1 MVVPILW
8 VLLSALALVLS
19 WTTGAAAFAWVG
31 YLMVTAWLVG
41 YALARLG
48 GRGVRA
54 ARQLST
60 GRLPFGGEVTV
71 EVTVAN
77 ASRVPAL
84 WVIASETLPSGL
96 PMTGVRGRVGPLA
109 GRDRFG
115 FRYTLHGGRRGWYE
129 IGPTQVRTGDL
140 FGLVQREMPAAG
152 TSELTVF
159 PKTIPIQHARPPSRR
174 PAGEMRP
181 RQRVLED
188 PTQVVGVR
196 PYQHGDGL
204 RRVHWRATAHTG
216 RLQSKLFEVSAQ
228 VETII
233 VLNLRRSD
241 YSVSPGEAEETSELA
256 IVAAASIAQH
266 LLDRR
271 ERVALVVLGRDPA
284 DRSSEDPIRLRAG
297 RGEAHLT
304 AFLSA
309 LGRAELGPAE
319 DLSAVLEREK
329 EDLPWGSTVVVV
341 TSSITEELVAA
352 GLRLRTAGFGVRVVL
367 VGRGP
372 HAPLGAPALQAFG
385 VSAER
390 VSSEAGIR
398 ELTL

>member
-8 VLLSALALVLS
+8 VLLAALALALS

-31 YLMVTAWLVG
+31 YLMAATWLVG

-54 ARQLST
+54 ARQLSAD
-60 GRLPFGGEVTV
+60 RLPFGGQVAV
-71 EVTVAN
+71 EVAVAN

-84 WVIASETLPSGL
+84 WVVASEALPSGL
-96 PMTGVRGRVGPLA
+96 PMSGVRGRVGPLA
-109 GRDRFG
+109 GREKFS
-115 FRYTLHGGRRGWYE
+115 FRYTLHGARRGWYE
-129 IGPTQVRTGDL
+129 IGPTRVRTGDL
-140 FGLVQREMPAAG
+140 FGLIRREVPAAG

-159 PKTIPIQHARPPSRR
+159 PKTVPIQHVRPPSRR
-174 PAGEMRP
+174 PIGEMRS
-181 RQRVLED
+181 RQRVIED

-228 VETII
+228 VETMI

-241 YSVSPGEAEETSELA
+241 YPVRPGEAEEASELA
-256 IVAAASIAQH
+256 VAAAASIAQH

-284 DRSSEDPIRLRAG
+284 DRDSEDPIRVRAG
-297 RGEAHLT
+297 RGELHLT
-304 AFLSA
+304 AVLSA

-319 DLSAVLEREK
+319 DLSAVLEHEK
-329 EDLPWGSTVVVV
+329 EDLPWGSTMVVV
-341 TSSITEELVAA
+341 TPTITAELVPA
-352 GLRLRTAGFGVRVVL
+352 GLRLRTAGFDVRVVL
-367 VGRGP
+367 AGRGTRLP
-372 HAPLGAPALQAFG
+372 PGTPALQAFG
-385 VSAER
+385 LGTDYVA
-390 VSSEAGIR
+390 SEADIR
-398 ELTL
+398 ELAL